1 MSTAIRL
8 RDDMTLT
15 STSSVTKFV
24 PYLTAGLQHSLQDIG
39 VKSLPELRQGVIEGD
54 VRFELRTVS
63 AQAEGNVHGLHSFDK
78 KLYS

>member
-1 MSTAIRL
+1 M
-8 RDDMTLT
+8 MTGLLT
-15 STSSVTKFV
+15 NFRSVTKFV

-39 VKSLPELRQGVIEGD
+39 VKSLAELRQGVLDGT